1 VITRKSK
8 IIFSAIALLVLAG
21 AIGVGAY
28 HVFAVATNQ
37 AGVGYGAIGMDSS
50 FNVSVG
56 SSSPAGIARFVV
68 NASSGAS
75 TYTLKA
81 LSSTGASLF
90 SVDNSGNVVTA
101 GSLTAGSFVGNLS
114 GTVTAGNISSGAFG
128 ANTGGGIYSFPSNIG
143 ISGDTTPAQTGL
155 LSLGYSVTNGYAWIQ
170 SFNSKPLTLNPVG
183 NNVGIGTTNPTTA
196 LAVVG
201 NVSSTGLCLSG
212 VCNTTWPTSGVSS
225 IFGRTGA
232 VTAASGDY
240 TVAQVTGA
248 APLASP
254 TFTGSVTIVN
264 GSLGVGMSSVPN
276 GQMSIAG
283 SNTTGVGPALWLYN
297 TTGAYNVGA
306 AAEIAFSTDGS
317 TDNTP
322 NASIMVVQNGI
333 SGASADTVFDNWN
346 GGTNVE
352 TMRIRSNGNVGI
364 GTTAPA
370 QILSVAGTIQSTSG
384 GIMFPD
390 GTTQTTAASGSSVV
404 GAGNVSA
411 GTFGANTGGGNYSF
425 SGGVTVG
432 SSGYISQAGDIGV
445 SRNGSPTTG
454 VIYLGSGG
462 SHYLYFDGTNYNL
475 NAGGLNVYGAISGSS
490 FGSLSNGNL
499 YLTGSG
505 NSYFNGGNVGIGTS
519 GPVQKLSV
527 AGEITANEGTWGSGG
542 YSFIQDGSQDT
553 GMFSPSDGVID
564 FYDNQVHSIN
574 ISAAGNATFYG
585 SLTASGGLCLS
596 GTCKSSWPSGD
607 GYAWNWSGQSGQ
619 PPWVWGGSDGT
630 NMYVYNP
637 SNFSVNYA
645 NYAGAMTGSYTGNG
659 GQQGPSYFGTT
670 RVGSLMMNTVVN
682 GNGDYK
688 NWLFMDSYGGSD
700 VGGATAIG
708 LDRMS
713 PRAFLL
719 QSDATRSSWNN
730 SAELLST
737 YNYNSY
743 ALPLSGGTVSGNE
756 TITGKLT
763 VPTIDPL
770 YTINGTNYATYLP
783 GMTGENEETAG
794 TFDLTKQADGTYG
807 YVIKFANEPKGSSFW
822 LFAEATNLKDTM
834 NQLVVTLTPSFDGK
848 IWYKKDAATETLTVY
863 GDQAGEV
870 SYNLTAPRFDAAE
883 WTNLAPT
890 DEAKTQGLII
900 ND

>member
-1 VITRKSK
+1 
-8 IIFSAIALLVLAG
+8 
-21 AIGVGAY
+21 
-28 HVFAVATNQ
+28 VATNQ

-114 GTVTAGNISSGAFG
+114 GTDAAGNISSGAFG
-128 ANTGGGIYSFPSNIG
+128 ANTGGGNYSFPASVGIG
-143 ISGDTTPAQTGL
+143 TASPASQLMVYGSAGTGAPVTGGGTLLVGDSALGSTNAGGAVLFGGGNSSGQYFAGIKGALQNGSGNASGNLNFYTRVNATDGSLTQQMTI
-155 LSLGYSVTNGYAWIQ
+155 LSSG
-170 SFNSKPLTLNPVG
+170 
-183 NNVGIGTTNPTTA
+183 NVGIGTTGPGYKLDVEGGQVNASGGFCIAGSCIASWPT
-196 LAVVG
+196 G
-201 NVSSTGLCLSG
+201 NV
-212 VCNTTWPTSGVSS
+212 TSV
-225 IFGRTGA
+225 FGRTGA

-475 NAGGLNVYGAISGSS
+475 NAGGLNVTGAISGSS
-490 FGSLSNGNL
+490 FSGSGSGLTGTAASLTSGALQYLGPQTANTSGSLTSGLTVGGVYTNGYPTSYGNVL
-499 YLTGSG
+499 NIGGGGYGQLLIGWSGSTGGTADNYIRSLRDSAVGTNNWSTWAKIITDQNYNSYAPTLTG
-505 NSYFNGGNVGIGTS
+505 GG
-519 GPVQKLSV
+519 
-527 AGEITANEGTWGSGG
+527 ANGTWG
-542 YSFIQDGSQDT
+542 
-553 GMFSPSDGVID
+553 
-564 FYDNQVHSIN
+564 IN
-574 ISAAGNATFYG
+574 ITGTAQNANQLIG
-585 SLTASGGLCLS
+585 
-596 GTCKSSWPSGD
+596 KN
-607 GYAWNWSGQSGQ
+607 WNWSGQSGQ
-619 PPWVWGGSDGT
+619 PSWLWGGSDGT

-645 NYAGAMTGSYTGNG
+645 NSA
-659 GQQGPSYFGTT
+659 
-670 RVGSLMMNTVVN
+670 GSLSNN
-682 GNGDYK
+682 NISQF
-688 NWLFMDSYGGSD
+688 NNDSGYI
-700 VGGATAIG
+700 T
-708 LDRMS
+708 
-713 PRAFLL
+713 
-719 QSDATRSSWNN
+719 
-730 SAELLST
+730 SA
-737 YNYNSY
+737 
-743 ALPLSGGTVSGNE
+743 ASGFSHS
-756 TITGKLT
+756 
-763 VPTIDPL
+763 L
-770 YTINGTNYATYLP
+770 YTNGYDVLP
-783 GMTGENEETAG
+783 
-794 TFDLTKQADGTYG
+794 D
-807 YVIKFANEPKGSSFW
+807 
-822 LFAEATNLKDTM
+822 
-834 NQLVVTLTPSFDGK
+834 
-848 IWYKKDAATETLTVY
+848 
-863 GDQAGEV
+863 
-870 SYNLTAPRFDAAE
+870 
-883 WTNLAPT
+883 
-890 DEAKTQGLII
+890 GLII
-900 ND
+900 EWGVVTPGGCVSFSKTFPNAIFSATAATYGGTDRITYVSSYSTGSICISNNGSGVSATYMAIGD